1 MEAILSIRPKKCLR
15 LLVVM
20 AFVLTITGI
29 GGDIVNRTFDT
40 GFVWPVA
47 RQFDFVEEGNFVNW
61 YQSSTLLWCA
71 VTLAAVAFATK
82 KSGGKFA
89 AHWAGLAAA
98 FLFLSIDES
107 AQIHD
112 TTISNLMIQVRSHAD
127 GPQVEAPAQNS
138 GESEDAPLL
147 KARWMLVYLPVVA
160 LFGALYVHFLLRL
173 PRRTSGL
180 LIFAG
185 CQYVGG
191 VVAVELL
198 ADWYSGKYG
207 DDDLLYS
214 VIGNASEL
222 LEMLGVAWCSY
233 AALDHLALL
242 RSELRLTFSATD
254 PVPRA

>member
-1 MEAILSIRPKKCLR
+1 MEAILSLRPNKCLR

-20 AFVLTITGI
+20 AVVLTITGI
-29 GGDIVNRTFDT
+29 GGDIVNRTFDA

-61 YQSSTLLWCA
+61 YQSSTLLFCA

-82 KSGGKFA
+82 KAGGKFA
-89 AHWAGLAAA
+89 AHWTGLAVA
-98 FLFLSIDES
+98 FLFLAIDES

-112 TTISNLMIQVRSHAD
+112 TTISNSMIQIRSHAD
-127 GPQVEAPAQNS
+127 GPKVEPPVQNS

-147 KARWMLVYLPVVA
+147 KASWMLVYLPVAVLA
-160 LFGALYVHFLLRL
+160 GAFYVRFLLGL
-173 PRRTSGL
+173 PRRTAGL

-185 CQYVGG
+185 CLYVGG

-207 DDDLLYS
+207 DEDLLYT
-214 VIGNASEL
+214 VIGNVSEL

-233 AALDHLALL
+233 AALDHLAGL
-242 RSELRLTFSATD
+242 RSELRLIFPATG
-254 PVPRA
+254 PLPPA